1 MRSEKGRL
9 SARACT
15 LIAVSWCFGV
25 LGSGSTSTIVFVY
38 SGRGSFHV
46 ISRSQVM
53 TVKFGTVGNGVRVVV
68 EGLLRDD
75 RNLVDLGCL
84 VLQTFRALSHLPFLS
99 AKKRSHKLEP

>member
-1 MRSEKGRL
+1 M
-9 SARACT
+9 
-15 LIAVSWCFGV
+15 
-25 LGSGSTSTIVFVY
+25 
-38 SGRGSFHV
+38 
-46 ISRSQVM
+46 
-53 TVKFGTVGNGVRVVV
+53 KFGTVGNGVRVVV